1 MIRTYALLGLAA
13 WSAALACGQPAG
25 DKPVFEV
32 ATVKLNNVDQ
42 RDSSRS
48 SGDSLTLTAYPM
60 LGLVAFAY
68 DVPFDRIVAPG
79 WMLTERY
86 DISAKF
92 PPGSQREALRLMM
105 QNLLT
110 ERFQLAVHHEE
121 KPTTVYALLVGK
133 GGMKLPPSSAGP
145 RESPRCRSEK
155 DHQLTCTGK
164 GLTMTE
170 LAQAIPHWLSQN
182 FLGAPVVD
190 QTGTPGTYDFSLTW
204 TMTNRSDDPVEP
216 PGLSLFD
223 ALEVQLGLKLEMRKA
238 PLDRLVVDRAER
250 RPSEN

>member
-1 MIRTYALLGLAA
+1 MIRTCALLGLAA

-32 ATVKLNNVDQ
+32 ATVKINSNVDQ
-42 RDSSRS
+42 RDSNRS

-92 PPGSQREALRLMM
+92 PPGSKREALQLMM
-105 QNLLT
+105 QTLLT

-133 GGMKLPPSSAGP
+133 GGMKLPPPRPALGKVPGAEEKKTGSS
-145 RESPRCRSEK
+145 
-155 DHQLTCTGK
+155 H
-164 GLTMTE
+164 
-170 LAQAIPHWLSQN
+170 
-182 FLGAPVVD
+182 AP
-190 QTGTPGTYDFSLTW
+190 
-204 TMTNRSDDPVEP
+204 E
-216 PGLSLFD
+216 
-223 ALEVQLGLKLEMRKA
+223 
-238 PLDRLVVDRAER
+238 RA
-250 RPSEN
+250 